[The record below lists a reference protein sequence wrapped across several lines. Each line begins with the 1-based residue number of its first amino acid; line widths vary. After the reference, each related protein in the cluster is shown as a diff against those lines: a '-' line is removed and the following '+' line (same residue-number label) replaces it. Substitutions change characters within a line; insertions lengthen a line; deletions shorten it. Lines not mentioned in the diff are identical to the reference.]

1 MEDQDLL
8 RNLQRELA
16 EDYCEPFRGEQKEEC
31 VNYYE
36 KWISKEEGD
45 RSEEEPEK
53 KCPE

>member
-1 MEDQDLL
+1 MEDQDVL
-8 RNLQRELA
+8 RSSRKGLA
-16 EDYCEPFRGEQKEEC
+16 ENFCERFRGEQKEEC